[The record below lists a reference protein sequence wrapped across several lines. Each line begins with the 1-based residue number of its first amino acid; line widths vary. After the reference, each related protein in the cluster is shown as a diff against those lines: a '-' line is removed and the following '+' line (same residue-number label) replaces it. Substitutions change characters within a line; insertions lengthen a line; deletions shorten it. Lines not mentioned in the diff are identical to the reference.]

1 MGDGVGIIPTS
12 ETIVAPAPATVT
24 SLIEDS
30 KHAIGLTLKNGIE
43 VLIHVG
49 IDTVEMK
56 GQGFAYKVKEGQTV
70 EAGQPLLT
78 FSRKDIKAA
87 GHPDTVLMIVTEDN
101 GVSGITMQPGQDL
114 KAGEGDVTTW

>member
-1 MGDGVGIIPTS
+1 
-12 ETIVAPAPATVT
+12 
-24 SLIEDS
+24 
-30 KHAIGLTLKNGIE
+30 
-43 VLIHVG
+43 
-49 IDTVEMK
+49 MK
-56 GQGFAYKVKEGQTV
+56 GQGFEYTVKEGQTV

-101 GVSGITMQPGQDL
+101 GVSGITMHPGQDL